1 MPLGCDLTASTPQ
14 INGPATTS
22 HVTLTTLAKMNN
34 KVPLCENI
42 LPVIL
47 R

>member
-1 MPLGCDLTASTPQ
+1 MSLVCDLTASMPQ

-22 HVTLTTLAKMNN
+22 HVTLAKMNN